1 MSAKRPPRDRSQLT
15 RRLAATLLSELIKG
29 PVTRAEFIA
38 RNGTSNA
45 PTGLAIRL
53 LRQSGVIVDNVGE
66 GGRTWKLHYPH
77 HTKAM
82 LRGALRLNMGDL
94 IESGGIAPA
103 VGIGMLID
111 AGAMAAPH
119 ETGRRA

>member
-1 MSAKRPPRDRSQLT
+1 MSAKAT
-15 RRLAATLLSELIKG
+15 RTAAALLSELLAG
-29 PVTRAEFIA
+29 PVVRREFVA
-38 RNGTSNA
+38 RHKVGNRSSVGA
-45 PTGLAIRL
+45 LAI
-53 LRQSGVIVDNVGE
+53 LRRSGVKVDAIGE
-66 GGRTWKLHYPH
+66 GGSIYSLRYPE

-103 VGIGMLID
+103 VGIGLLID